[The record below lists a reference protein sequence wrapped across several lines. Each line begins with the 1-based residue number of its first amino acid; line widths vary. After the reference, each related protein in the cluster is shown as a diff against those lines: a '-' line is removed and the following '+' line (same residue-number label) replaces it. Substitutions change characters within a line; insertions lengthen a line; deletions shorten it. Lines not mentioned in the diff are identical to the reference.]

1 MYSLKEEEIPY
12 EFSVNDVAVDSLG
25 TLKSTLEQVK
35 ELNTEKLV
43 EIVYQPQA
51 VFRVRAVTRC
61 TSTIA
66 GHTEA
71 VIAVAFSPDG
81 RCCADTSVHT
91 LHACHVRVVCVHACM
106 CACVSLM
113 VYISVYCI
121 HVWHWIPAWYSE
133 KNCLYCMYIAE
144 CTFSVCC
151 QE

>member
-91 LHACHVRVVCVHACM
+91 LYACRGVCVCV
-106 CACVSLM
+106 CARARVCV
-113 VYISVYCI
+113 C
-121 HVWHWIPAWYSE
+121 
-133 KNCLYCMYIAE
+133 
-144 CTFSVCC
+144 VCVDLI
-151 QE
+151 

>member
-1 MYSLKEEEIPY
+1 MVFLKNEEVPY
-12 EFSVNDVAVDSLG
+12 EFSVNNVTVDTLG

-35 ELNTEKLV
+35 ELNTEKVV

-81 RCCADTSVHT
+81 RWEVLCGTTVHT
-91 LHACHVRVVCVHACM
+91 LHACM
-106 CACVSLM
+106 LCALV
-113 VYISVYCI
+113 
-121 HVWHWIPAWYSE
+121 
-133 KNCLYCMYIAE
+133 
-144 CTFSVCC
+144 
-151 QE
+151 

>member
-1 MYSLKEEEIPY
+1 M
-12 EFSVNDVAVDSLG
+12 DSLG

-81 RCCADTSVHT
+81 RCCAVQLCTH
-91 LHACHVRVVCVHACM
+91 CICVCVRACV
-106 CACVSLM
+106 CVSL
-113 VYISVYCI
+113 VLVHAALILEVSLV
-121 HVWHWIPAWYSE
+121 
-133 KNCLYCMYIAE
+133 
-144 CTFSVCC
+144 
-151 QE
+151 

>member
-1 MYSLKEEEIPY
+1 MSTKCALCKIHQYQYPEIIISLRYLSSLSSISIVFFLKEEEIPY
-12 EFSVNDVAVDSLG
+12 EFSVNDVTVDSLG
-25 TLKSTLEQVK
+25 TLKSTLERVK

-81 RCCADTSVHT
+81 RCCAVTQVCTHCM
-91 LHACHVRVVCVHACM
+91 LHVVVWYWCM
-106 CACVSLM
+106 
-113 VYISVYCI
+113 
-121 HVWHWIPAWYSE
+121 HPW
-133 KNCLYCMYIAE
+133 YCM
-144 CTFSVCC
+144 
-151 QE
+151 